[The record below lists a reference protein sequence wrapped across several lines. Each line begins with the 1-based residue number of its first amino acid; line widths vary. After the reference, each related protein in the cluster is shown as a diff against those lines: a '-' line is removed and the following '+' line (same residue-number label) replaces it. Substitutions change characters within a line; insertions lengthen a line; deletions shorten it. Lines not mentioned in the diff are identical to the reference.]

1 MRRLKNF
8 VIFFQTILSFVLSR
22 KISYKNILIYYTAYV
37 TMNGLK
43 YLKINT
49 EELLYLI
56 FSKMNGYFEEINRS

>member
-1 MRRLKNF
+1 MRRLKKF

-22 KISYKNILIYYTAYV
+22 KISYKNILIYYTGYV
-37 TMNGLK
+37 TINGLK

-49 EELLYLI
+49 VELLYLI